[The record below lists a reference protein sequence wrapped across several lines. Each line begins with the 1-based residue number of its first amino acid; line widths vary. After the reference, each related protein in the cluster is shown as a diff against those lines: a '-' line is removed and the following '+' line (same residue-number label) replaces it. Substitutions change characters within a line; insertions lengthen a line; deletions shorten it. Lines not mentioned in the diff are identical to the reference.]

1 MYQKIGTGTIRTYL
15 SDNNQ
20 IGAGYCRQYSRK
32 GGVSIFAHANLKF
45 SKINI
50 NEFVKNNI
58 LKPVQ

>member
-1 MYQKIGTGTIRTYL
+1 MYQKIKTGTIRTYL
-15 SDNNQ
+15 SDNYHL
-20 IGAGYCRQYSRK
+20 GARYSSQYSRK
-32 GGVSIFAHANLKF
+32 GGVSVFVHTKLKL